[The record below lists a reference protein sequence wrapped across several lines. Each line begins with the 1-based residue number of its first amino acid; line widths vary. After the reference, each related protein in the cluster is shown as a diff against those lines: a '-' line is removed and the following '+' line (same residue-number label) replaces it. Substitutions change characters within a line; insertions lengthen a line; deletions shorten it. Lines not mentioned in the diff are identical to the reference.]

1 MNTTQAIV
9 ILKNG
14 MRKYGSILNSELEHT
29 VLFIPGAETL
39 FRDKESASHLIQ
51 YIPVEEI
58 ESIDTYLK

>member
-14 MRKYGSILNSELEHT
+14 MRKYGSILQSEYNHT
-29 VLFIPGAETL
+29 VVFIPGAETIKD
-39 FRDKESASHLIQ
+39 RESVNHLIE

-58 ESIDTYLK
+58 EGIDTYLK

>member
-9 ILKNG
+9 VLKNG
-14 MRKYGSILNSELEHT
+14 MKKYGSIVNSDLNNT
-29 VLFIPGAETL
+29 ILFIPGTELLMDNEA
-39 FRDKESASHLIQ
+39 ASRLIQ